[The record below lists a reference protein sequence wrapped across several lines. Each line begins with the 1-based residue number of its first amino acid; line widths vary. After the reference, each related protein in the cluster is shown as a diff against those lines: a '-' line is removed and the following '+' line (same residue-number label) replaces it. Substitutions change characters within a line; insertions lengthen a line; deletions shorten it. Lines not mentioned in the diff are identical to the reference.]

1 MDAKE
6 NQVVKDE
13 VFTKMHDLNYSYENV
28 VKVLLATIESLDER
42 MPISIFNESRAFTD
56 HLARCYVNNTDKE
69 YIHEQ
74 LDRAERHLNRMIMD
88 CYKELFIIYY
98 QRIEEFKKYI
108 RRVDISYVSDGK
120 FYVTYKTLL
129 GDAEIKKI
137 EAKKCVSYEEDYL
150 KFEEACAAYSKLD
163 GYIQEHLVDV
173 QRIKLKS
180 NGKKVIAFLAWLV
193 TTILSA
199 VLANNNQSIIE
210 WIKSIFMVVG

>member
-13 VFTKMHDLNYSYENV
+13 IFTKIHDLNYNYENV
-28 VKVLLATIESLDER
+28 VKVLLATIESLDET

-56 HLARCYVNNTDKE
+56 HLARCYINNTDKA
-69 YIHEQ
+69 YIEEQ
-74 LDRAERHLNRMIMD
+74 LDKAGRHLNRMIMD

-98 QRIEEFKKYI
+98 QRIEEFKKYT
-108 RRVDISYVSDGK
+108 RHVDLSYVKDGK
-120 FYVTYKTLL
+120 FYVEYKRLL
-129 GDAEIKKI
+129 GEAEVKKV

-150 KFEEACAAYSKLD
+150 KFEEACVAYSKLD

-180 NGKKVIAFLAWLV
+180 NGKKAIAFLAWLI
-193 TTILSA
+193 TTVLSA
-199 VLANNNQSIIE
+199 VLANNNQSIVE
-210 WIKSIFMVVG
+210 WLKNIVVME